1 MKTDIPQTI
10 RLADY
15 RAPDFRILKTDLIF
29 KLEPAATRVI
39 AVLTIEAVGAATPPL
54 QLDGEELKLISVA
67 IDGVALETG
76 GYETNETGLLLKTP
90 PARFTLTTEV
100 EISPARNSALSG
112 LYVSD
117 GMLCTQCEAEGFRR
131 ITYYLDRPDTM
142 AIFQTRIEADRTA
155 YPVLLSNG
163 NLITAGDLPGG
174 RHFAVWQ
181 DPFKKP
187 AYLFALVAAKLGHI
201 EDHFIT
207 RSGRTVTLRVFV
219 DPGNENRAHYAMD
232 SLKRSMRWD
241 EDAYGREYDLDIFMI
256 VAVAAFNFGAMENK
270 GLNIFNDKYV
280 LADSETATDLDFEL
294 IEGIVG
300 HEYFHNWSGNR
311 VTCRDW
317 FQLCLKEGFTVL
329 RDQQFSES
337 QRSEAVNRIEAVK
350 TLRARQFSEDA
361 GPLAHPVRPESYIE
375 IDNFYTA
382 TVYEKGAE
390 VVRMLRTLT
399 GQDDFRKA
407 TDLYFDR
414 HDGEAATV
422 EQFAIA
428 FEDAA
433 KIDLKQFRH
442 WWSQSGTPEVKA
454 ETAYDAG
461 AQIFTLTLSQSC
473 PPTPGQPIKTPLVI
487 PVRLGL
493 VGAAGAD
500 LPLQLEGENAPAGTE
515 RVLSLTEAKQ
525 VFRFVNVAEN
535 PVPSIG
541 RGFSAPVKWS
551 LDVSDAD
558 RAFLMGR
565 DGDLFNRWE
574 AGQQYAE
581 RHLVALA
588 ADATAG
594 RPLKAD
600 VALIEAYGLILAD
613 AKRDPAFAALA
624 LTPPS
629 VPDLLQAMPTG
640 TAAAGAATAA
650 RDALLMAVRAAL
662 LPQLKAAYAAT
673 ETSAP
678 FEPDAAQAGQR
689 ALRGVL
695 LRLLCADGGAESAA
709 LALRHFDGATNMT
722 DSMAGLSVLTNLDAP
737 ERAQAL
743 AAFEAKWKATPLVMD
758 KWMGVQAMS
767 KLPGALDAVKRLTAH
782 PHFSM
787 DNPNRFRALVSAFA
801 NGNPLRFYDAGGAG
815 FRFVADQA
823 LAMDKVNPQ
832 VAARLFGV
840 FESWRRFAPAIQA
853 GMRTEIERV
862 AKTEGLSKNLFEI
875 ATRALG

>member
-15 RAPDFRILKTDLIF
+15 RAPDYRILKTDLTF
-29 KLEPAATRVI
+29 RLNPQATHVI
-39 AVLTIEAVGAATPPL
+39 AMLTIEATHDAAPPL
-54 QLDGEELKLISVA
+54 QLDGEELKLVSVA
-67 IDGVALETG
+67 IDGLALDAAA
-76 GYETNETGLLLKTP
+76 YEVNDKGLLLKAP

-100 EISPARNSALSG
+100 EISPAANSALSG

-142 AIFQTRIEADRTA
+142 AAFKTRIEADKTA

-163 NLITAGDLPGG
+163 NLIESGELPGG
-174 RHFAVWQ
+174 RHFAVWE

-207 RSGRTVTLRVFV
+207 RSGRKVTLRVYV
-219 DPGNENRAHYAMD
+219 DPGNEARAHYAMD
-232 SLKRSMRWD
+232 SLKRSMKWD
-241 EDAYGREYDLDIFMI
+241 EEAYGREYDLDIFMI

-280 LADSETATDLDFEL
+280 LADSETATDVDFEL

-329 RDQQFSES
+329 RDQQFSEA
-337 QRSEAVNRIEAVK
+337 QRSEAVQRIDAVK
-350 TLRARQFSEDA
+350 TLRARQFAEDA

-399 GQDDFRKA
+399 GPEDFRKA

-422 EQFAIA
+422 EQFAVA
-428 FEDAA
+428 FEDAT
-433 KIDLKQFRH
+433 KIDLKQFRL

-454 ETAYDAG
+454 ETAHDAE
-461 AQIFTLTLSQSC
+461 AQTFTLTLTQSC
-473 PPTPGQPIKTPLVI
+473 PPTPGQPVKRPLVI

-493 VGAAGAD
+493 VGADGGD

-515 RVLSLTEAKQ
+515 RVISLTEPTQ
-525 VFRFVNVAEN
+525 TFRFVNVAEK

-541 RGFSAPVKWS
+541 RGFSAPVKWT
-551 LDVSDAD
+551 LDLSDAD

-565 DGDLFNRWE
+565 DSDLFNRWE

-581 RHLVALA
+581 RHLLALA
-588 ADATAG
+588 ADAASG
-594 RPLKAD
+594 RALKAD
-600 VALIEAYGLILAD
+600 TALIDAHALILAD
-613 AKRDPAFAALA
+613 AARDPAFAALA

-629 VPDLLQAMPTG
+629 VSDLLQAMP
-640 TAAAGAATAA
+640 AGAADAA
-650 RDALLMAVRAAL
+650 AAHRARSFLMAETGKAL
-662 LPQLKAAYAAT
+662 GGALSDAYRKTAT
-673 ETSAP
+673 DAP
-678 FEPDAAQAGQR
+678 FVPDAAQAGQR
-689 ALRGVL
+689 ALRGAL
-695 LRLLCADGGAESAA
+695 LRLLAAGGGADAA
-709 LALRHFDGATNMT
+709 RLAHAQFASATNMT
-722 DSMAGLSVLTNLDAP
+722 DAMAALGVLTHLDVP
-737 ERAQAL
+737 ERQQAL
-743 AAFEAKWKATPLVMD
+743 DAFEARWKDNPLVMD
-758 KWMGVQAMS
+758 KWMSVQAVS
-767 KLPGALDAVKRLTAH
+767 TRPGTLDAVKRLTAH
-782 PHFSM
+782 PHFSLE
-787 DNPNRFRALVSAFA
+787 NPNRFRALVSAFA
-801 NGNPLRFYDAGGAG
+801 TGNPLAFHDAGGSG
-815 FRFVADQA
+815 FAFVADQA

-832 VAARLFGV
+832 VAARLFGA
-840 FESWRRFAPAIQA
+840 FESWRRFAPAIA
-853 GMRTEIERV
+853 GAMKSEIERV
-862 AKTEGLSKNLFEI
+862 ARTEGLSKNLFEI

>member
-15 RAPDFRILKTDLIF
+15 RAPDYRILSTDLTF
-29 KLEPAATRVI
+29 KLDPAATRVI
-39 AVLTIEAVGAATPPL
+39 ASLQIEAVGSATPPL
-54 QLDGEELKLISVA
+54 QLDGEELKLVSVA
-67 IDGVALETG
+67 IDGVALDAAA
-76 GYETNETGLLLKTP
+76 YEVNDKGLLLKAP
-90 PARFTLTTEV
+90 PARFTLTTEA
-100 EISPARNSALSG
+100 EISPAANSALSG

-142 AIFQTRIEADRTA
+142 ATFRTRIEADKAA
-155 YPVLLSNG
+155 YPELLSNG
-163 NLITAGDLPGG
+163 NLVEAGDLPGG

-201 EDHFIT
+201 EDHFVT
-207 RSGRTVTLRVFV
+207 RSGRTVTLRVYV
-219 DPGNENRAHYAMD
+219 DPGNEARAHYAMD

-241 EDAYGREYDLDIFMI
+241 EEAYGREYDLDIFMI

-280 LADSETATDLDFEL
+280 LADAETATDLDFEL

-337 QRSEAVNRIEAVK
+337 QRSEAVTRIDGVK
-350 TLRARQFSEDA
+350 TLRARQFAEDG

-399 GQDDFRKA
+399 GPEDFRKA
-407 TDLYFDR
+407 TDLYFER

-422 EQFAIA
+422 EQFAVA

-433 KIDLKQFRH
+433 KIDLKQFRL

-454 ETAYDAG
+454 ETTYDAK
-461 AQIFTLTLSQSC
+461 AQTFTLALTQSC
-473 PPTPGQPIKTPLVI
+473 PPTPGQPTKAPLVI

-493 VGAAGAD
+493 VGASGVD

-515 RVLSLTEAKQ
+515 RVLSLTEPAQTFK
-525 VFRFVNVAEN
+525 FVNVAER

-551 LDVSDAD
+551 LDLSDGD

-588 ADATAG
+588 ADAAAG
-594 RPLKAD
+594 RVLNAD
-600 VALIEAYGLILAD
+600 PALVDAYGLILAD
-613 AKRDPAFAALA
+613 AARDPAFAALA
-624 LTPPS
+624 LTPPAVS
-629 VPDLLQAMPTG
+629 DLLQAMPAG
-640 TAAAGAATAA
+640 TADPAAATAA
-650 RDALLMAVRAAL
+650 RDALLTAVRTAL
-662 LPQLKAAYAAT
+662 LPQLETAYAAT
-673 ETSAP
+673 MTAEA
-678 FEPDAAQAGQR
+678 FRPDAAQAGKR
-689 ALRGVL
+689 ALRGAL
-695 LRLLCADGGAESAA
+695 LRILSADDSAESAA
-709 LALRHFDGATNMT
+709 RAFRHFDTATNMT
-722 DSMAGLSVLTNLDAP
+722 DAMAGLSVLASMDTP
-737 ERAQAL
+737 ERMKAL
-743 AAFEAKWKATPLVMD
+743 TAFEAKWGSTPLVMD
-758 KWMGVQAMS
+758 KWMSVQAAS

-782 PHFSM
+782 PHFSLE
-787 DNPNRFRALVSAFA
+787 NPNRFRALVSAFA
-801 NGNPLRFYDAGGAG
+801 NSNPLRFADAGGAG
-815 FRFVADQA
+815 FKFVADQA
-823 LAMDKVNPQ
+823 LAMDRVNPQ

-840 FESWRRFAPAIQA
+840 FESWRRFAPQIAA
-853 GMRTEIERV
+853 PMRAEIERV
-862 AKTEGLSKNLFEI
+862 AKSDGLSKNLFEI

>member
-1 MKTDIPQTI
+1 M
-10 RLADY
+10 
-15 RAPDFRILKTDLIF
+15 
-29 KLEPAATRVI
+29 
-39 AVLTIEAVGAATPPL
+39 
-54 QLDGEELKLISVA
+54 
-67 IDGVALETG
+67 
-76 GYETNETGLLLKTP
+76 
-90 PARFTLTTEV
+90 LTTEV
-100 EISPARNSALSG
+100 EISPAANSALSG

-142 AIFQTRIEADRTA
+142 AVFQTRIEADKAA

-163 NLITAGDLPGG
+163 NLIEVGELDAG

-181 DPFKKP
+181 DPFRKP

-201 EDHFIT
+201 EDHFVT
-207 RSGRTVTLRVFV
+207 RSGRRVTLKVYV
-219 DPGNENRAHYAMD
+219 DPGNEDRAHYAMD
-232 SLKRSMRWD
+232 SLKRAMKWD
-241 EDAYGREYDLDIFMI
+241 EEAYGREYDLDIFMI

-280 LADSETATDLDFEL
+280 LADAETATDVDFEL

-337 QRSEAVNRIEAVK
+337 QRSEAVQRIDGVK
-350 TLRARQFSEDA
+350 TLRARQFPEDG

-390 VVRMLRTLT
+390 VVRMLRTLV
-399 GQDDFRKA
+399 GPEDFRKA
-407 TDLYFDR
+407 TDLYFER

-422 EQFAIA
+422 EQFALA

-433 KIDLKQFRH
+433 KIDLKQFRL
-442 WWSQSGTPEVKA
+442 WWSQSGTPEVTA
-454 ETAYDAG
+454 ETSYDA
-461 AQIFTLTLSQSC
+461 AARTFTLTLSQSC
-473 PPTPGQPIKTPLVI
+473 PPTPGQPDKKPLVI

-493 VGAAGAD
+493 VGADGAD
-500 LPLQLEGENAPAGTE
+500 LPLQLDGENQPSGTE
-515 RVLSLTEAKQ
+515 RVLALTEATQ
-525 VFRFVNVAEN
+525 TFRFVNVDERPA
-535 PVPSIG
+535 PSIG
-541 RGFSAPVKWS
+541 RGFSAPVKWT
-551 LDVSDAD
+551 LNIPDAD

-581 RHLVALA
+581 RHLLALA
-588 ADATAG
+588 ADAAAG

-600 VALIEAYGLILAD
+600 PALIEAYGLILAD
-613 AKRDPAFAALA
+613 AGRDPAFAAQA

-629 VPDLLQAMPTG
+629 VPDLLQAMP
-640 TAAAGAATAA
+640 AGAADATAA
-650 RDALLMAVRAAL
+650 HAARRALMAETGKAL
-662 LPQLKAAYAAT
+662 KDRLEAAYAAT
-673 ETSAP
+673 ATAAP
-678 FEPDAAQAGQR
+678 FVPDAAQAGQR
-689 ALRGVL
+689 ALRGAL
-695 LRLLCADGGAESAA
+695 LRLLTAGGGADAA
-709 LALRHFDGATNMT
+709 RLAHAQFAAATNMT
-722 DSMAGLSVLTNLDAP
+722 DTMSALGVLTHLDAP
-737 ERAQAL
+737 ERQQAL
-743 AAFEAKWKATPLVMD
+743 DAFEARWSGNALVMD
-758 KWMGVQAMS
+758 KWMSVQAS
-767 KLPGALDAVKRLTAH
+767 SALPGTLTAVKRLTAH

-801 NGNPLRFYDAGGAG
+801 MNPVAFHEAGGAG
-815 FRFVADQA
+815 YAFVADQA

-832 VAARLFGV
+832 VAARVFGA
-840 FESWRRFAPAIQA
+840 FESWRRFAPPAA
-853 GMRTEIERV
+853 AAMRAEIERV
-862 AKTEGLSKNLFEI
+862 AKTDGLSKNLFEI

>member
-1 MKTDIPQTI
+1 MKTDIPQAI
-10 RLADY
+10 QLADY
-15 RAPDFRILKTDLIF
+15 RAPDYRILTTDLTF
-29 KLEPAATRVI
+29 RLEPEATRV
-39 AVLTIEAVGAATPPL
+39 VTTLTIEATGSATPPL
-54 QLDGEELKLISVA
+54 ELDGEELTLKSVA
-67 IDGVALETG
+67 IDGVALDENA
-76 GYETNETGLLLKTP
+76 YELTQKGLLIKAP

-100 EISPARNSALSG
+100 EISPAANSALSG

-142 AIFQTRIEADRTA
+142 ATFKTRIEADKAA

-163 NLITAGDLPGG
+163 NLIASGDLGGG
-174 RHFAVWQ
+174 RHFAVWE

-201 EDHFIT
+201 EDTFVT
-207 RSGRTVTLRVFV
+207 RSGRTVTLRVYV
-219 DPGNENRAHYAMD
+219 DPGNEARAHYAMD
-232 SLKRSMRWD
+232 SLKRSMKWD
-241 EDAYGREYDLDIFMI
+241 EEAYGREYDLDIFMI

-280 LADSETATDLDFEL
+280 LADAETATDLDFEL

-337 QRSEAVNRIEAVK
+337 QRSEAVQRIDAVK
-350 TLRARQFSEDA
+350 TLRARQFPEDA

-399 GQDDFRKA
+399 GPEDFRKA

-422 EQFAIA
+422 EQFAVA

-433 KIDLKQFRH
+433 KIDLKQFRR
-442 WWSQSGTPEVKA
+442 WWSQAGTPEVTA
-454 ETAYDAG
+454 TTAYDAD
-461 AQIFTLTLSQSC
+461 AQTFTLTLTQATAA
-473 PPTPGQPIKTPLVI
+473 TPGQPVKQPLVI

-493 VGAAGAD
+493 VGSDGSD

-515 RVLSLTEAKQ
+515 RVISLTEATQ
-525 VFRFVNVAEN
+525 TFRFVHVAEK

-541 RGFSAPVKWS
+541 RGFSAPVKWT
-551 LDVSDAD
+551 LDISDAD

-581 RHLVALA
+581 RHLLALA
-588 ADATAG
+588 ADAAAG
-594 RPLKAD
+594 RALKAD
-600 VALIEAYGLILAD
+600 PALIEAYRLIIAD
-613 AKRDPAFAALA
+613 APRDPAFAALA

-629 VPDLLQAMPTG
+629 VADLVQAMPAG
-640 TAAAGAATAA
+640 TADAA
-650 RDALLMAVRAAL
+650 
-662 LPQLKAAYAAT
+662 AAYAARSFLIA
-673 ETSAP
+673 ETGKALNAEAHAAYAAAETRGP
-678 FEPDAAQAGQR
+678 FAPDAAQAGQR
-689 ALRGVL
+689 ALRGAL
-695 LRLLCADGGAESAA
+695 LRLLTEAGGPEAAA
-709 LALRHFDGATNMT
+709 LAYAQFTAATNMT
-722 DSMAGLSVLTNLDAP
+722 DAMAALSVLSRIDAP
-737 ERAQAL
+737 ERQLAL
-743 AAFEAKWKATPLVMD
+743 DTFEAKWRDNPLVMD
-758 KWMGVQAMS
+758 KWMSVQAAS
-767 KLPGALDAVKRLTAH
+767 TLPGTLNAVKKLTAH

-787 DNPNRFRALVSAFA
+787 ENPNRFRALVSAFA
-801 NGNPLRFYDAGGAG
+801 MSNPLRFTDADGAG

-832 VAARLFGV
+832 VAARTFGA
-840 FESWRRFAPAIQA
+840 FESWRRFSPSIADK
-853 GMRTEIERV
+853 MRAEIERV
-862 AKTEGLSKNLFEI
+862 ARTEGLSKNLFEI

>member
-15 RAPDFRILKTDLIF
+15 RAPDYRILKTDLTF
-29 KLEPAATRVI
+29 RLNPQATHVI
-39 AVLTIEAVGAATPPL
+39 AMLTIEATHDAAPPL
-54 QLDGEELKLISVA
+54 QLDGEELKLGSVA
-67 IDGVALETG
+67 IDGLALDAAA
-76 GYETNETGLLLKTP
+76 YEVNDKGLLLKAP

-100 EISPARNSALSG
+100 EISPAANSALSG

-142 AIFQTRIEADRTA
+142 AAFKTRIEADKTA

-163 NLITAGDLPGG
+163 NLIESGELPGG
-174 RHFAVWQ
+174 RHFAVWE

-207 RSGRTVTLRVFV
+207 RSGRKVTLRVYV
-219 DPGNENRAHYAMD
+219 DPGNEARAHYAMD
-232 SLKRSMRWD
+232 SLKRSMKWD
-241 EDAYGREYDLDIFMI
+241 EEAYGREYDLDIFMI

-280 LADSETATDLDFEL
+280 LADSETATDVDFEL

-329 RDQQFSES
+329 RDQQFSEA
-337 QRSEAVNRIEAVK
+337 QRSEAVQRIDAVK
-350 TLRARQFSEDA
+350 TLRARQFAEDA
-361 GPLAHPVRPESYIE
+361 GPQAHPVRPESYIE

-399 GQDDFRKA
+399 GPEDFRKA

-422 EQFAIA
+422 EQFAVA
-428 FEDAA
+428 FEDAT
-433 KIDLKQFRH
+433 KIDLKQFRL

-454 ETAYDAG
+454 ETAHDAE
-461 AQIFTLTLSQSC
+461 AQTFTLTLTQSC
-473 PPTPGQPIKTPLVI
+473 PPTPGQPVKRPLVI

-493 VGAAGAD
+493 VGADGGD

-515 RVLSLTEAKQ
+515 RVISLTEPTQ
-525 VFRFVNVAEN
+525 TFRFVNVAEK

-541 RGFSAPVKWS
+541 RGFSAPVKWT
-551 LDVSDAD
+551 LDLSDAD

-565 DGDLFNRWE
+565 DSDLFNRWE

-581 RHLVALA
+581 RHLLALA
-588 ADATAG
+588 ADAASG
-594 RPLKAD
+594 RALKAD
-600 VALIEAYGLILAD
+600 TALIDAHALILAD
-613 AKRDPAFAALA
+613 AARDPAFAALA

-629 VPDLLQAMPTG
+629 VSDLLQAMP
-640 TAAAGAATAA
+640 AGAADAA
-650 RDALLMAVRAAL
+650 AAHRARSFLMAETGKAL
-662 LPQLKAAYAAT
+662 GGALSDAYRKTAT
-673 ETSAP
+673 DAP
-678 FEPDAAQAGQR
+678 FVPDAAQAGQR
-689 ALRGVL
+689 ALRGAL
-695 LRLLCADGGAESAA
+695 LRLLAAGGGADAA
-709 LALRHFDGATNMT
+709 RLAHAQFASATNMT
-722 DSMAGLSVLTNLDAP
+722 DAMAALGVLTHLDVP
-737 ERAQAL
+737 ERQQAL
-743 AAFEAKWKATPLVMD
+743 DAFEARWKDNPLVMD
-758 KWMGVQAMS
+758 KWMSVQAVS
-767 KLPGALDAVKRLTAH
+767 TRPGTLDAVKRLTAH
-782 PHFSM
+782 PHFSLE
-787 DNPNRFRALVSAFA
+787 NPNRFRALVSAFA
-801 NGNPLRFYDAGGAG
+801 TGNPLAFHDAGGAG
-815 FRFVADQA
+815 FAFVADQA

-832 VAARLFGV
+832 VAARLFGA
-840 FESWRRFAPAIQA
+840 FESWRRFAPAIA
-853 GMRTEIERV
+853 GAMKSEIERV
-862 AKTEGLSKNLFEI
+862 ARTEGLSKNLFEI

>member
-1 MKTDIPQTI
+1 MKTDTPQTI

-15 RAPDFRILKTDLIF
+15 RAPDYRILKTDLTF
-29 KLEPAATRVI
+29 RLAPQATRVV
-39 AVLTIEAVGAATPPL
+39 ATLTVEATAAATPPL

-67 IDGVALETG
+67 IDGATLDAAA
-76 GYETNETGLLLKTP
+76 YEVNETGLLLKAP
-90 PARFTLTTEV
+90 LSRFTLTTEV
-100 EISPARNSALSG
+100 EISPAANSALSG

-131 ITYYLDRPDTM
+131 ITWYLDRPDTM
-142 AIFQTRIEADRTA
+142 ATFLTRIEADKTA

-163 NLITAGDLPGG
+163 NLLESGDLPGG
-174 RHFAVWQ
+174 RHFAVWE

-207 RSGRTVTLRVFV
+207 RSGRRVTLRVYV
-219 DPGNENRAHYAMD
+219 DPGNEARAHYAMD
-232 SLKRSMRWD
+232 SLKRSMKWD
-241 EDAYGREYDLDIFMI
+241 EEAYGREYDLDIFMI

-280 LADSETATDLDFEL
+280 LADAETATDVDFEL

-337 QRSEAVNRIEAVK
+337 QRSEAVQRIDGVK
-350 TLRARQFSEDA
+350 TLRARQFPEDS

-399 GQDDFRKA
+399 GHEDFRKA
-407 TDLYFDR
+407 TDLYFER

-422 EQFAIA
+422 EQFAVA

-433 KIDLKQFRH
+433 KIDLKQFRL
-442 WWSQSGTPEVKA
+442 WWSQSGTPEVTAK
-454 ETAYDAG
+454 TAYDAQ
-461 AQIFTLTLSQSC
+461 AQTFTMTLTQSF
-473 PPTPGQPIKTPLVI
+473 PPTPGQTAKKPLVI

-493 VGAAGAD
+493 VGAAGDD
-500 LPLQLEGENAPAGTE
+500 LPLQLEGENQPTGSE
-515 RVLSLTEAKQ
+515 RVVSLTEATQ
-525 VFRFVNVAEN
+525 TFRFVNVAER

-541 RGFSAPVKWS
+541 RGFSAPVKWK
-551 LDVSDAD
+551 LDLSDAD

-565 DGDLFNRWE
+565 DSDLFNRWE
-574 AGQQYAE
+574 AGQAYATA
-581 RHLVALA
+581 HLLKLA
-588 ADATAG
+588 ADAAAG
-594 RPLKAD
+594 RTLIAD
-600 VALIEAYGLILAD
+600 PALIEAYGLILAD
-613 AKRDPAFAALA
+613 AARDPAFAALA

-629 VPDLLQAMPTG
+629 VSDLLQAMPEG
-640 TAAAGAATAA
+640 TADAAAAHSA
-650 RDALLMAVRAAL
+650 RSFLMAQTGKAL
-662 LPQLKAAYAAT
+662 KASLKAAYDAA
-673 ETSAP
+673 AP
-678 FEPDAAQAGQR
+678 GGAFEPNAAQAGQR
-689 ALRGVL
+689 ALRAAL
-695 LRLLCADGGAESAA
+695 LRLLTAEGGPEAAA
-709 LALRHFDGATNMT
+709 LAYAQFASATNMT
-722 DSMAGLSVLTNLDAP
+722 DTMSALSVLAHLNAP
-737 ERAQAL
+737 ERQAAL
-743 AAFEAKWKATPLVMD
+743 DAFEAKWRGNPLVMD
-758 KWMGVQAMS
+758 KWMGVQAAS
-767 KLPGALDAVKRLTAH
+767 TLPDTLDGVKRLTQHA
-782 PHFSM
+782 HFSM
-787 DNPNRFRALVSAFA
+787 ENPNRFRALVSAFA
-801 NGNPLRFYDAGGAG
+801 TNNPLTFLNAEGAG

-832 VAARLFGV
+832 VAARLFGA
-840 FESWRRFAPAIQA
+840 FESWRRFTPAIA
-853 GMRTEIERV
+853 NAMRAEIARV

>member
-1 MKTDIPQTI
+1 MKTDLPQTI

-15 RAPDFRILKTDLIF
+15 RAPDYRILKTDLTF
-29 KLEPAATRVI
+29 RLDAKATRVI
-39 AVLTIEAVGAATPPL
+39 ASLSIEATGDTTPAL
-54 QLDGEELKLISVA
+54 QLDGEEVKLVSVA
-67 IDGVALETG
+67 IDGVGLDAAA
-76 GYETNETGLLLKTP
+76 YEVNDKGLLLKAP
-90 PARFTLTTEV
+90 PARFTLTTEAD
-100 EISPARNSALSG
+100 ISPAANSALSG

-142 AIFQTRIEADRTA
+142 ATFRTRIEADKAA

-163 NLITAGDLPGG
+163 NLIESGDLADG
-174 RHFAVWQ
+174 RHYAVWE

-201 EDHFIT
+201 EDHFVT
-207 RSGRTVTLRVFV
+207 RSGRTVTLRVYV
-219 DPGNENRAHYAMD
+219 DPGNEARAHYAMD
-232 SLKRSMRWD
+232 SLKRSMKWD

-329 RDQQFSES
+329 RDQQFSEA
-337 QRSEAVNRIEAVK
+337 QRSEAVQRIDGVK
-350 TLRARQFSEDA
+350 TLRARQFTEDA

-399 GQDDFRKA
+399 GPEDFRKA

-422 EQFAIA
+422 EQFAVA

-433 KIDLKQFRH
+433 KIDLKQFRL

-454 ETAYDAG
+454 ETAYDADAG
-461 AQIFTLTLSQSC
+461 TFTLTLSQSC
-473 PPTPGQPIKTPLVI
+473 PPTPGQPDKKPMVI

-493 VGAAGAD
+493 VGASGAD

-515 RVLSLTEAKQ
+515 RVVSLTEAKQ
-525 VFRFVNVAEN
+525 VFRFVNVAER

-551 LDVSDAD
+551 LDIPDSD

-565 DGDLFNRWE
+565 DSDLFNRWE

-581 RHLVALA
+581 RHLLSLA
-588 ADATAG
+588 ADAAAG
-594 RPLKAD
+594 RTLKAD
-600 VALIEAYGLILAD
+600 PALIEAYGLILAD
-613 AKRDPAFAALA
+613 AARDPAFAALA

-629 VPDLLQAMPTG
+629 VPDLLQAMP
-640 TAAAGAATAA
+640 AGAADAA
-650 RDALLMAVRAAL
+650 AAHRARSFLMSETGKALSDALAT
-662 LPQLKAAYAAT
+662 AYERT
-673 ETSAP
+673 TTDAP
-678 FEPDAAQAGQR
+678 FVPDAAQAGQR
-689 ALRGVL
+689 ALRAAV
-695 LRLLCADGGAESAA
+695 LRLRCATGGAEAA
-709 LALRHFDGATNMT
+709 RLAYAQFTSSTNMT
-722 DSMAGLSVLTNLDAP
+722 DTMSALGVLTHLDAP
-737 ERAQAL
+737 ERQQAL
-743 AAFEAKWKATPLVMD
+743 DAFEARWKDNPLVMD
-758 KWMGVQAMS
+758 KWMTVQAVS
-767 KLPGALDAVKRLTAH
+767 TREGTLETVRRLTGH
-782 PHFSM
+782 SHFSM
-787 DNPNRFRALVSAFA
+787 ENPNRFRALVSAFA
-801 NGNPLRFYDAGGAG
+801 TGNPLVFHDAGGAG
-815 FRFVADQA
+815 FAFVADQA

-832 VAARLFGV
+832 VAARLFGA
-840 FESWRRFAPAIQA
+840 FESWRRFAPAIA
-853 GMRTEIERV
+853 AAMRAEIERV

>member
-1 MKTDIPQTI
+1 MKTDIPQTV

-15 RAPDFRILKTDLIF
+15 RAPDYRILKTDLAF
-29 KLEPAATRVI
+29 RLDPKSTRVT
-39 AVLTIEAVGAATPPL
+39 AALTIEATGATTPPL
-54 QLDGEELKLISVA
+54 QLDGEELKLVSAA
-67 IDGVALETG
+67 IDGAALAADA
-76 GYETNETGLLLKTP
+76 YEINDKGLLLKAP
-90 PARFTLTTEV
+90 SAAFVLTTEV
-100 EISPARNSALSG
+100 EISPAANSALSG

-142 AIFQTRIEADRTA
+142 AAFRTRIEADKGA

-163 NLITAGDLPGG
+163 NLIEDGDLPDG
-174 RHFAVWQ
+174 RHFAVWE

-201 EDHFIT
+201 EDRFVT
-207 RSGRTVTLRVFV
+207 RSGREVTLRVYV
-219 DPGNENRAHYAMD
+219 DPGNEDRAHYAMD
-232 SLKRSMRWD
+232 SLKRSMKWD
-241 EDAYGREYDLDIFMI
+241 EEAYGREYDLDIFMI

-270 GLNIFNDKYV
+270 GLNIFNDRYV
-280 LADSETATDLDFEL
+280 LADSETATDVDFSL

-337 QRSEAVNRIEAVK
+337 QRSAAVQRIDAVK
-350 TLRARQFSEDA
+350 TLRARQFPEDG

-399 GQDDFRKA
+399 GPEDFRKA
-407 TDLYFDR
+407 TDLYFER

-422 EQFAIA
+422 EQFAVA

-433 KIDLKQFRH
+433 GIDLKQFRL
-442 WWSQSGTPEVKA
+442 WWSQAGTPQVTA
-454 ETAYDAG
+454 ETDYDAG
-461 AQIFTLTLSQSC
+461 AQTFTLTLSQST
-473 PPTPGQPIKTPLVI
+473 PPTPGQAEKQPLVI

-493 VGAAGAD
+493 VGASGAD
-500 LPLQLEGENAPAGTE
+500 LPLQLEGENEAAGTE
-515 RVLSLTEAKQ
+515 RVLALKEARQ
-525 VFRFVNVAEN
+525 TFRFVNVAEK

-541 RGFSAPVKWS
+541 RGFSAPVKWT
-551 LDVSDAD
+551 LDISDAD

-565 DGDLFNRWE
+565 DSDLFNRWE

-581 RHLVALA
+581 RHLLALA
-588 ADATAG
+588 ADAAAG

-600 VALIEAYGLILAD
+600 AALIDAYRLILGD
-613 AKRDPAFAALA
+613 AARDPAFAALA
-624 LTPPS
+624 LTPPAL
-629 VPDLLQAMPTG
+629 PDLLQAMPAG
-640 TAAAGAATAA
+640 TADAKAGHAARSFLMRETGAA
-650 RDALLMAVRAAL
+650 
-662 LPQLKAAYAAT
+662 LKDELAAAYS
-673 ETSAP
+673 ETRSTAP
-678 FEPDAAQAGQR
+678 FRPDAAQAGRR
-689 ALRGVL
+689 ALRGAL
-695 LRLLCADGGAESAA
+695 LRLMTAAGGAPAA
-709 LALRHFDGATNMT
+709 RLAHEEFAAATNMT
-722 DSMAGLSVLTNLDAP
+722 DAMSALGVLTHLDAP
-737 ERAQAL
+737 ERQQAL
-743 AAFEAKWKATPLVMD
+743 DAFEVRWKENPLVMD
-758 KWMGVQAMS
+758 KWMSIQAAS
-767 KLPGALDAVKRLTAH
+767 TLPGTLDAVKRLTGH

-787 DNPNRFRALVSAFA
+787 ENPNRFRALVSAFA
-801 NGNPLRFYDAGGAG
+801 VNNPLVFLDAGGGG
-815 FRFVADQA
+815 FAFVADQA

-832 VAARLFGV
+832 VAARVFGA
-840 FESWRRFAPAIQA
+840 FESWRRFAPEIAA
-853 GMRTEIERV
+853 AMRAQIERV
-862 AKTEGLSKNLFEI
+862 AGAEGLSKNLFEI

>member
-15 RAPDFRILKTDLIF
+15 RAPDYRILKTDLIF
-29 KLEPAATRVI
+29 KLDPSATRVI
-39 AVLTIEAVGAATPPL
+39 AALSMEATGSATPPL
-54 QLDGEELKLISVA
+54 QLDGEELKLISVS
-67 IDGVALETG
+67 IDGVQLDSAA
-76 GYETNETGLLLKTP
+76 YETNEKSLLLKAP

-100 EISPARNSALSG
+100 EISPAGNSALSG

-142 AIFQTRIEADRTA
+142 AAFRTRIEADKRA

-163 NLITAGDLPGG
+163 NLLESGDLADG
-174 RHFAVWQ
+174 RHFAVWE

-201 EDHFIT
+201 EDHFVT
-207 RSGRTVTLRVFV
+207 RSGRTVTLRVYV
-219 DPGNENRAHYAMD
+219 DPGNERRAHYAMD
-232 SLKRSMRWD
+232 SLKRSMKWD
-241 EDAYGREYDLDIFMI
+241 EEAYGREYDLDIFMI

-280 LADSETATDLDFEL
+280 LADAKTATDLDFEL

-337 QRSEAVNRIEAVK
+337 QRSDAVQRIDSVK
-350 TLRARQFSEDA
+350 TLRARQFPEDG

-390 VVRMLRTLT
+390 VVRMLNTLT
-399 GQDDFRKA
+399 GDDFRKA

-422 EQFAIA
+422 EQFAVA

-433 KIDLKQFRH
+433 KIDLKQFRL
-442 WWSQSGTPEVKA
+442 WWSQSGTPEVAA
-454 ETAYDAG
+454 ETAYDAS
-461 AQIFTLTLSQSC
+461 AQTFTLTLSQYC
-473 PPTPGQPIKTPLVI
+473 PPTPGQPTKQPLVI

-493 VGAAGAD
+493 VGASGAD
-500 LPLQLEGENAPAGTE
+500 LPLQLEGENAPVGTE
-515 RVLSLTEAKQ
+515 RVISLTEARQ
-525 VFRFVNVAEN
+525 TFRFVNVAER

-551 LDVSDAD
+551 IDISDAD

-565 DGDLFNRWE
+565 DSDLFNRWE

-581 RHLVALA
+581 RHLLGLA
-588 ADATAG
+588 ADAAAG
-594 RPLKAD
+594 RDLKVD
-600 VALIEAYGLILAD
+600 PALIEAYGLILAD
-613 AKRDPAFAALA
+613 AARDPAFAALA

-629 VPDLLQAMPTG
+629 VADLLQAMPAG
-640 TAAAGAATAA
+640 TADAAAAHTA
-650 RDALLMAVRAAL
+650 REALLKATRAAL
-662 LPQLKAAYAAT
+662 LPKLEAAYAAT
-673 ETSAP
+673 ETTAP
-678 FEPDAAQAGQR
+678 FVPDAAQAGQR
-689 ALRGVL
+689 ALRSVL
-695 LRLLCADGGAESAA
+695 LRLLTADDSAESAK
-709 LALRHFDGATNMT
+709 LAYRHFNAAKNMT
-722 DSMAGLSVLTNLDAP
+722 DTMAALSVLTHLDSP
-737 ERAQAL
+737 ERAEAI
-743 AAFEAKWKATPLVMD
+743 AVFEARWSETPLVMD
-758 KWMGVQAMS
+758 KWMSVQAAS
-767 KLPGALDAVKRLTAH
+767 KLPGTLDAVKRLTGH
-782 PHFSM
+782 SHFSM
-787 DNPNRFRALVSAFA
+787 ENPNRFRSLVGAFA
-801 NGNPLRFYDAGGAG
+801 MNNPLRFHDSGGEA

-853 GMRTEIERV
+853 PMRAEIERV
-862 AKTEGLSKNLFEI
+862 AKTDGLSKNLFEI